1 TTLDG
6 SRELAT
12 SIATVANDAGLPT
25 VSIITDMNEPLASA
39 AGNAV
44 EIRNAVDYLTGDK
57 RDQRLDLV
65 TMSLGAELLALS
77 GLARDVDAG
86 AAALRRAL
94 ETGAA
99 AERFERMVA
108 ALGGPRDF

>member
-12 SIATVANDAGLPT
+12 SIATVANDAGLKT
-25 VSIITDMNEPLASA
+25 VSLITDMNEPLASA

-44 EIRNAVDYLTGDK
+44 EIRNAVDYLTGAR
-57 RDQRLDLV
+57 RDERLDRG
-65 TMSLGAELLALS
+65 TIQLGAGLPALP
-77 GLARDVDAG
+77 GLARDLDAG

-99 AERFERMVA
+99 AERFERM
-108 ALGGPRDF
+108 